1 MTVTEQVNTT
11 GRHALTSKRTNL
23 SKDEREALL
32 LDVSIQMLRGKM
44 AKGAAL
50 RTLRLKL
57 FSANQADYARMVGVG
72 RKALSEIENGKG
84 NYSETLLQK
93 VFRPLGMVVTV
104 IPKDLQILEK
114 ALGA

>member
-1 MTVTEQVNTT
+1 MTPTEQVNTT

-23 SKDEREALL
+23 SRDEREALL
-32 LDVSIQMLRGKM
+32 LHVSVQMLQGKM
-44 AKGAAL
+44 TKGAAL
-50 RTLRLKL
+50 RELRLKL

-104 IPKDLQILEK
+104 IPKDLRILEK
-114 ALGA
+114 ALGV